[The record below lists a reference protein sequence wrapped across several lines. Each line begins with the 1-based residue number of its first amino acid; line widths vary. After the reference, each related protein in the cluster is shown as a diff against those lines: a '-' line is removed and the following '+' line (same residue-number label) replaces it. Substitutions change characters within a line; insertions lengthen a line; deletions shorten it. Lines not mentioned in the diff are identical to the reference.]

1 MLRED
6 DDTLQSE
13 HLVPGAVSGTK
24 VKTRSVSRSL
34 GEEVP
39 LNAMMSSWLE
49 ASSNRTPWVSVA
61 SLEKYLIT
69 LLPKGGE
76 SQVSP
81 YAAAEKA
88 V

>member
-39 LNAMMSSWLE
+39 LNAMMSS
-49 ASSNRTPWVSVA
+49 
-61 SLEKYLIT
+61 
-69 LLPKGGE
+69 
-76 SQVSP
+76 
-81 YAAAEKA
+81 
-88 V
+88 